1 MNLQMLDT
9 QIISYAYKGRKEEV
23 TGQSI
28 ASVTAKEFLLAQ
40 EDERNKVAYYLPVNI
55 QFIMDINENS
65 SLLKLEHPFSKR
77 HTDQIILE
85 LGADFPTMIQH
96 GNLAITSIINS
107 KARRLY
113 SECVSFLEKEKR
125 KLLLEKF
132 DFLIDNNISCV
143 PLNRTSAAL
152 GIQLFYDFI
161 TKFNTKQNIRNTVND
176 VLILATAVE
185 SSATL
190 ISQDSVLNRFT
201 AKYFD
206 VAIKD
211 TNNQNI
217 CVGFSKPSDSSKDV
231 HQENKGYVN
240 SSWRIITKNYHV
252 KR

>member
-1 MNLQMLDT
+1 MNGQMLDT
-9 QIISYAYKGRKEEV
+9 QIISYAYKGLESQIV
-23 TGQSI
+23 GQGI

-40 EDERNKVAYYLPVNI
+40 EDERNKVAYYLPVTSY
-55 QFIMDINENS
+55 FIVEVRED
-65 SLLKLEHPFSKR
+65 LPFPKFEHPFSKR

-85 LGADFPTMIQH
+85 LGSDFPTIVQH
-96 GNLAITSIINS
+96 GNLAIASIINS

-113 SECVSFLEKEKR
+113 SECVRFLEKEKR

-132 DFLIDNNISCV
+132 DFLIDNNISCI
-143 PLNRTSAAL
+143 PLNRNSTAL

-185 SSATL
+185 SSTTL
-190 ISQDSVLNRFT
+190 ISQDSVLNRFA

-206 VAIKD
+206 VPIKE
-211 TNNQNI
+211 TNNQSI
-217 CVGFSKPSDSSKDV
+217 SIGFSKPSNLSKAV
-231 HQENKGYVN
+231 HQESKGYVN